1 MRSIKQIIE
10 LIKQHC
16 GVEKDK
22 DVAKALK
29 MNPPAL
35 SNHKRRGTIPFDDL
49 ASFCHDEWL
58 PLDWLLTDS
67 EAPEPTFTS
76 RGKLPYA
83 SGVRLKE
90 GDSREGSVEVGVFA
104 FAGAGGPMELVEH
117 EPIQTIDIPKHWL
130 KAEMQ
135 AVLIRGRSMEPS
147 IVDGAVVGV
156 DTQDKN
162 VVSGELYAVW
172 LEYEGAVG
180 KRLYMEREI
189 VRICSDNP
197 AFKEMQI
204 KNDDINGETFILGK
218 VCWLMQSY

>member
-16 GVEKDK
+16 GGEKDK

-104 FAGAGGPMELVEH
+104 FAGAGGPME
-117 EPIQTIDIPKHWL
+117 
-130 KAEMQ
+130 
-135 AVLIRGRSMEPS
+135 
-147 IVDGAVVGV
+147 
-156 DTQDKN
+156 
-162 VVSGELYAVW
+162 
-172 LEYEGAVG
+172 
-180 KRLYMEREI
+180 
-189 VRICSDNP
+189 
-197 AFKEMQI
+197 
-204 KNDDINGETFILGK
+204 
-218 VCWLMQSY
+218 